1 MTNVTPTVIGA
12 AVIGCGWAGQR
23 HAAALAGQGASLRW
37 AVDIDPSRARAVAE
51 AFPPCRMATSYEQAL
66 SDASVDVVSLCLP
79 HDLHAPVGIAALEAG
94 KHVLVEKPLAAD
106 LDEADAMI
114 AAAERANR
122 ILMVAENV
130 RFAPLYL
137 RVQALLDDGAIG
149 RPSLI
154 QMTRECYL
162 RRSFLED
169 RPWFLNERQAAG
181 GIMMSGGIHDFE
193 TMRMLLGEIEQVQ
206 ALRAPQRFLEMEGDD
221 TSVALVRFA
230 GADGRPGAVGTLVE
244 SFLMKNLITA
254 SGPEV
259 HTLRIDGELG
269 SIEARDGRTIHLFSE
284 RADLLP
290 GGELREHTIHVPEED
305 TFTALIAHLLACIAH
320 GSEPVTSGRRQ
331 RRALEAVCAA
341 YRSMAEGGGPVTL
354 SGPPG

>member
-1 MTNVTPTVIGA
+1 MTNTAPTFIGA

-23 HAAALAGQGASLRW
+23 HAAALVGQGVSLRW
-37 AVDIDPSRARAVAE
+37 AVDVDLARARSVAE
-51 AFPPCRMATSYEQAL
+51 AYPPCRAATSHDRAL
-66 SDASVDVVSLCLP
+66 DDDSVDVVSLCLP
-79 HDLHAPVGIAALEAG
+79 HHLHAPMGIAALEAG
-94 KHVLVEKPLAAD
+94 RHVLVEKPLAGD

-114 AAAERANR
+114 AAAQRANK

-130 RFAPLYL
+130 RFDPLYL
-137 RVQALLDDGAIG
+137 RIQALLDEGVIG
-149 RPSLI
+149 RPALI

-230 GADGRPGAVGTLVE
+230 GSDGCPGAVGTLVE
-244 SFLMKNLITA
+244 SFLMKNLVTA

-269 SIEARDGRTIHLFSE
+269 SIETRDGRTIHLFSE

-290 GGELREHTIHVPEED
+290 GGELREHTIHVPEGD
-305 TFTALIAHLLACIAH
+305 TFEALIAHLLACMAD
-320 GSEPVTSGRRQ
+320 GSEPITSGRRQ

-341 YRSMAEGGGPVTL
+341 YRSMAEGGASVTL
-354 SGPPG
+354 GAAYN

>member
-1 MTNVTPTVIGA
+1 MPNANATFIGA

-23 HAAALAGQGASLRW
+23 HAAALAGQGVSLRW
-37 AVDIDPSRARAVAE
+37 AVDVDLARARSIAE
-51 AFPPCRMATSYEQAL
+51 SYPPCRVAKSHTPVL
-66 SDASVDVVSLCLP
+66 DDAGVDVLSLCLP
-79 HDLHAPVGIAALEAG
+79 HHLHAPVGMAALEAG
-94 KHVLVEKPLAAD
+94 KHVLMEKPLAAD
-106 LDEADAMI
+106 LDEADALI
-114 AAAERANR
+114 AAAQRADK

-130 RFAPLYL
+130 RFDPLYL
-137 RVQALLDDGAIG
+137 RIRAFLDDGVIG
-149 RPSLI
+149 RPALI

-193 TMRMLLGEIEQVQ
+193 TMRMLVGEIEQVQ

-221 TSVALVRFA
+221 TSVALVRFV
-230 GADGRPGAVGTLVE
+230 GSDDRPGAVGTLAE
-244 SFLMKNLITA
+244 SFLIKNLVTA

-269 SIEARDGRTIHLFSE
+269 SIETRDGRTIRLFSE

-290 GGELREHTIHVPEED
+290 AGELREHIIHVPEQD
-305 TFTALIAHLLACIAH
+305 TFTALIAHLLACIAD
-320 GSEPVTSGRRQ
+320 GSEPITSGRRQ
-331 RRALEAVCAA
+331 RRALEAVSAA
-341 YRSMAEGGGPVTL
+341 YRSMAESGAPVTL
-354 SGPPG
+354 SAPSG